1 MRFDKNDEM
10 SPFTKKVMGAFNFC
24 GDKLLLISQKMDA
37 IPGKIPEVLFL
48 LLFAVCYSLVLAVH
62 EPGMDVLLSWHY
74 TKNLSVAELLFQL
87 PHEQFCPPLWNLIL
101 MLFVKCGAGPALI
114 SVIGLVFAAL
124 TAALILFRAPFPRLV
139 RLLLP
144 FTYFMFYQY
153 GIAADNYHL
162 VTLGFVTVSLTYK
175 MRDERP
181 GIYTM
186 CLLLL
191 GLSGTYGLVAALGLA
206 LVRGWEIM
214 KNRKAG
220 KQMVCLLAFFAVAVC
235 TVIIMI
241 PHGKLPAM
249 GNGKDIMVKILY
261 LPFAILA
268 DAFLTNTFYLNASL
282 GAESVRG
289 SFLAV
294 SVLFGIIIL
303 SVIFCIG
310 RKKKTAG
317 AFFVPYI
324 LFVLFSMVM
333 GIGRKHTGIAFLL
346 VFFWLWITCAVPRE
360 ETAGDLF
367 FVHIRERDRRA
378 LKSASVFGLVIV
390 FAINLYWTFS
400 ACMHDIR
407 KEYEIGRRE
416 AEFLKEHKLDT
427 RTIMSSSS
435 CTYTLA
441 PYLENGQ
448 LGDDLDETENLTEWD
463 RLGQPDVLYM
473 GPDITKVWDEAETA
487 GWDYTLV
494 YLKAVE
500 TIWKTESDYQVAS
513 IYVKSDLARELGLD
527 EITRTYPEMK

>member
-1 MRFDKNDEM
+1 MKFDKNDEM

-24 GDKLLLISQKMDA
+24 GDKLLQISRKTDTV
-37 IPGKIPEVLFL
+37 PGKIPEVLFL
-48 LLFAVCYSLVLAVH
+48 ILFAVCYSLVLAVH
-62 EPGMDVLLSWHY
+62 EPGMDVL
-74 TKNLSVAELLFQL
+74 LSVAELLFQL

-101 MLFVKCGAGPALI
+101 VPFAKSGAAPAVF
-114 SVIGLVFAAL
+114 SVIGLVFAVL
-124 TAALILFRAPFPRLV
+124 TAALILFRAPFPRMV
-139 RLLLP
+139 RLFLP
-144 FTYFMFYQY
+144 FTYFLFFQY
-153 GIAADNYHL
+153 GVAADNYHL
-162 VTLGFVTVSLTYK
+162 VTLGFITVSLTYN
-175 MRDERP
+175 MRDTRP
-181 GIYTM
+181 GIYTL

-206 LVRGWEIM
+206 LVRGCELI
-214 KNRKAG
+214 KKRRAG
-220 KQMVCLLAFFAVAVC
+220 KQTACLLVFFAAAVC
-235 TVIIMI
+235 TVIMII
-241 PHGKLPAM
+241 PHGELPAM
-249 GNGKDIMVKILY
+249 GSGKDIMVKILY

-268 DAFLTNTFYLNASL
+268 DAFLTNTFYLNTSL
-282 GAESVRG
+282 AAESVRG

-294 SVLFGIIIL
+294 SVLFGIIML

-333 GIGRKHTGIAFLL
+333 GIGRKHTGTAFLL
-346 VFFWLWITCAVPRE
+346 VLFWLWITCAVRGE
-360 ETAGDLF
+360 ETAEDVS

-378 LKSASVFGLVIV
+378 LKSASVLGVVIV

-400 ACMHDIR
+400 ACAHDIR

-416 AEFLKEHKLDT
+416 AEFLKEHKLGD
-427 RTIMSSSS
+427 RTIMSSGS

-441 PYLENGQ
+441 PYLENGR
-448 LGDDLDETENLTEWD
+448 LGDDSDEMENLAKWD
-463 RLGQPDVLYM
+463 SLGQPDVLYM

-487 GWDYTLV
+487 GWEYTLV
-494 YLKAVE
+494 YLEAVE

-527 EITRTYPEMK
+527 EITNVYPEIR